1 MLLILEVTTAKNVP
15 ANTYVRIKH
24 NLEKLGYAVH
34 LRPTDLYPN
43 QIIIEG
49 AENAAEIFRMLNKE
63 CAPA

>member
-34 LRPTDLYPN
+34 LRPTELYPN

-49 AENAAEIFRMLNKE
+49 AENAAEIFRILDKE
-63 CAPA
+63 AVPA